1 MIDSQLLLVGD
12 LLRECRFALRDGL
25 RRGRVCERARLRIVD
40 LSDLNLRIICH
51 LNGLRQNVW
60 RKPIC
65 DRYVRES
72 RINFRNQLP
81 NSAINN

>member
-1 MIDSQLLLVGD
+1 MIDGQLLLIGN
-12 LLRECRFALRDGL
+12 LLRECRFDLRDGL
-25 RRGRVCERARLRIVD
+25 RRGRVRERARLRIIN
-40 LSDLNLRIICH
+40 LADLNLRIICH
-51 LNGLRQNVW
+51 LNGLRQKVW

-81 NSAINN
+81 NSAINK